1 MADIYKH
8 VSRDT
13 EGWAGRNEKKKEYK
27 VTTEISIRRKKKRE
41 KVFKK
46 LTNLHSR

>member
-1 MADIYKH
+1 MADIYKY

-13 EGWAGRNEKKKEYK
+13 EGWAGRNEKKKYK
-27 VTTEISIRRKKKRE
+27 VTTEINIRRKKKRE